1 VSGILVLLLNAYA
14 NQLFLD
20 GAATTANPNYNVE
33 ELSYQLEM
41 SRAKVIICHEE
52 NVKTAL
58 KAADRVGIS
67 KKNVFVF
74 GMSNIDDTQPFQKVL
89 LAARRAVP
97 DALTYQEAKDKV
109 AYLCFS
115 SGTTGKSKGVMTT

>member
-1 VSGILVLLLNAYA
+1 V
-14 NQLFLD
+14 D
-20 GAATTANPNYNVE
+20 

-52 NVKTAL
+52 NLKTAL

-67 KKNVFVF
+67 KSNIFVF
-74 GMSNIDDTQPFQKVL
+74 GESSINGIQPFQKAL
-89 LAARRAVP
+89 LVSRRSAP
-97 DALTYQEAKDKV
+97 DTLTYEEAKDKV

>member
-1 VSGILVLLLNAYA
+1 
-14 NQLFLD
+14 
-20 GAATTANPNYNVE
+20 
-33 ELSYQLEM
+33 M

-52 NVKTAL
+52 NVKSAL
-58 KAADRVGIS
+58 KAADRVGIA

-74 GMSNIDDTQPFQKVL
+74 GENPINGTLPFQEAL
-89 LAARRAVP
+89 LVSRRAVP
-97 DALTYQEAKDKV
+97 DALTYEEAKDKV